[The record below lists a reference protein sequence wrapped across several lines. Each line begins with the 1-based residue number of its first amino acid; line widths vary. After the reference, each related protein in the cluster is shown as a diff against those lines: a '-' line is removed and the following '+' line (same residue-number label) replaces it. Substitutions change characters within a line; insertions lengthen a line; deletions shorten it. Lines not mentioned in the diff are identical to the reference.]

1 MNQTDALPRRN
12 THTKLRAFIISIALH
27 LIALTVLAVVRFS
40 QADGLSDNG
49 MVIPTAQVAAV
60 RKLIES
66 KPIMP
71 KPKIKYS
78 PVRSAAKPADKLLMP
93 PAFETTRGDITNWTD
108 VAKSSASASLSPLSE
123 VKISPHRI
131 EFFGSYTDSR
141 KICYVVDSSGSMHGI
156 FGSVQEKLKQSISKL
171 QPDQFFCIIF
181 FGNGQLLE
189 FGNGRMVRAT
199 GKNKSAAYDFIELTR
214 PAGRTNATVALE
226 RAVQIRDIGGEPPS
240 VIYFL
245 TDGFEL
251 GTDRQKFSQ
260 KIRTLLQR
268 YAAETKINTIG
279 FWPAESDREM
289 LEIVADQSGGE
300 AIIIT
305 DTK

>member
-12 THTKLRAFIISIALH
+12 THIKFWAFIISIALH

-40 QADGLSDNG
+40 QADGVSNNS
-49 MVIPTAQVAAV
+49 MVIPTAQMTAV
-60 RKLIES
+60 RKLTES

-71 KPKIKYS
+71 KPKIKCS
-78 PVRSAAKPADKLLMP
+78 PARSTAKHADKLLMP
-93 PAFETTRGDITNWTD
+93 PTFETTRGNITNWTD
-108 VAKSSASASLSPLSE
+108 IAKSSASASISPLSE
-123 VKISPHRI
+123 SKISPHRI

-189 FGNGRMVRAT
+189 FGNGRMVRAA
-199 GKNKSAAYDFIELTR
+199 GKNKSAAYDFIELIR

-279 FWPAESDREM
+279 FWPAEFDREM

-305 DTK
+305 DTE